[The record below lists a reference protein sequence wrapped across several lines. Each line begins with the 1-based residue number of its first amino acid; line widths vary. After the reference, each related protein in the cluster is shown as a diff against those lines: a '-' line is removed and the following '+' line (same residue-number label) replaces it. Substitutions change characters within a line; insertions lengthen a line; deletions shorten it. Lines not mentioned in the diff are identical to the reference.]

1 MNPILTYNRSWRSNL
16 IFVLFCFSFAQ
27 LYAQTNAITGKITDE
42 TGKPLPGASVLVKSA
57 KTGTISNQ
65 DGVYSISA
73 EKNAVLVVSSISY
86 ETQEI
91 PVNNRSVIDVSM
103 QASNKTLNEVV
114 VVGYGTQSKRAI
126 TGAVASVG
134 FNEFKD
140 RSFSNVTQS
149 LAGKIAGRKYLAV
162 AGSAGC
168 CTHYPHTGCQ
178 FHYCGY
184 EPAICCGWRST
195 RKLQPQPD

>member
-1 MNPILTYNRSWRSNL
+1 M
-16 IFVLFCFSFAQ
+16 IFAFLSFSFVQ
-27 LYAQTNAITGKITDE
+27 SFGQTKAITITGKITDE
-42 TGKPLPGASVLVKSA
+42 TGKPLPGTSILVKSS

-65 DGVYSISA
+65 DGAYSISA
-73 EKNAVLVVSSISY
+73 EENSVLVFSSISY

-91 PVNNRSVIDVSM
+91 PVSKRSVIDISM

-149 LAGKIAGRKYLAV
+149 LAGKIAGVNITQSQGAPGVALSFVFEELARLQR
-162 AGSAGC
+162 AR
-168 CTHYPHTGCQ
+168 THCLSWMGFPSKT
-178 FHYCGY
+178 
-184 EPAICCGWRST
+184 ST
-195 RKLQPQPD
+195 SI